1 MDAITGF
8 RTRLRDA
15 LERKGMSQT
24 ELARQLGV
32 RVATVNEWLNR
43 GTMPSGPIM
52 LRLPGI
58 LALDGHWLLTGE
70 RRMSAGAEH
79 PTLERHDRVA
89 ALLQEAL
96 HLLNAPEEAAGA
108 EAAGEVGR
116 VRRPREDERLALEAV
131 ERHRRAREQIAR
143 SRARRKSG

>member
-1 MDAITGF
+1 MDAISSF
-8 RTRLRDA
+8 RTRLREA

-58 LALDGHWLLTGE
+58 LGLDGHWLLTGE
-70 RRMSAGAEH
+70 Q
-79 PTLERHDRVA
+79 RVA
-89 ALLQEAL
+89 GGGERLTDLRRDRLASLLEDALLVLRTPEHTVVDTEAL
-96 HLLNAPEEAAGA
+96 KDL
-108 EAAGEVGR
+108 VR
-116 VRRPREDERLALEAV
+116 VRRPREDELRALEAV
-131 ERHRRAREQIAR
+131 ERHRREQVVR